1 MDETLDAIALA
12 FCNGPTATHS
22 ERIRPMMGVL
32 TSGNSRLDLTCLVP
46 SRILRAEQRS
56 GMALLIRLML
66 VLLACASGFVVQAP
80 IRSATAS
87 RAAVTTMGAAKDGPF
102 TPIVLAAK
110 VVLGENL
117 LQKLR
122 GKGIA
127 LHSQEINKFCAECA
141 FAPPN
146 PLCTY
151 FQPCGSPGLKLAHV
165 FRLWLV
171 RLQSVCRRR

>member
-1 MDETLDAIALA
+1 
-12 FCNGPTATHS
+12 
-22 ERIRPMMGVL
+22 
-32 TSGNSRLDLTCLVP
+32 
-46 SRILRAEQRS
+46 
-56 GMALLIRLML
+56 ML

-146 PLCTY
+146 PLCTN
-151 FQPCGSPGLKLAHV
+151 FQPCGSPGLMLAHV

>member
-1 MDETLDAIALA
+1 M
-12 FCNGPTATHS
+12 TH
-22 ERIRPMMGVL
+22 
-32 TSGNSRLDLTCLVP
+32 
-46 SRILRAEQRS
+46 
-56 GMALLIRLML
+56 LIRLVL

-127 LHSQEINKFCAECA
+127 LHSQEINKFCAEFGVPKKMNQA
-141 FAPPN
+141 LIKKAKAV
-146 PLCTY
+146 
-151 FQPCGSPGLKLAHV
+151 GSDLGFL
-165 FRLWLV
+165 
-171 RLQSVCRRR
+171 S

>member
-1 MDETLDAIALA
+1 
-12 FCNGPTATHS
+12 
-22 ERIRPMMGVL
+22 
-32 TSGNSRLDLTCLVP
+32 
-46 SRILRAEQRS
+46 
-56 GMALLIRLML
+56 MALLIRLML

-146 PLCTY
+146 PLCTN

>member
-1 MDETLDAIALA
+1 M
-12 FCNGPTATHS
+12 
-22 ERIRPMMGVL
+22 
-32 TSGNSRLDLTCLVP
+32 
-46 SRILRAEQRS
+46 
-56 GMALLIRLML
+56 LLIRLML

-146 PLCTY
+146 PLCTN
-151 FQPCGSPGLKLAHV
+151 FQPCGSPGCKLAHV
-165 FRLWLV
+165 FRLWHV
-171 RLQSVCRRR
+171 RLAVGVPKKMNQALIKKAKAVGSDLGFLS

>member
-1 MDETLDAIALA
+1 MDETLDAFALA
-12 FCNGPTATHS
+12 FCIGPTATHS
-22 ERIRPMMGVL
+22 ERIRTMMGVL

-46 SRILRAEQRS
+46 SRIAEQRS

-146 PLCTY
+146 PLCTN

-165 FRLWLV
+165 FRPWLV